1 MQPDQSQREVVV
13 DLFALA
19 ANPVGSALAFFLML
33 LLPWGL
39 ASLWF
44 GKTLFIRS
52 IELTGLVVLALFV
65 GIALLRWGIIIAPAY
80 WK

>member
-1 MQPDQSQREVVV
+1 MTTS
-13 DLFALA
+13 FALMVRGDLGNA
-19 ANPVGSALAFFLML
+19 LSANPVGSALAFFLMFV
-33 LLPWGL
+33 LPWGL
-39 ASLWF
+39 ASLWC

>member
-1 MQPDQSQREVVV
+1 MTTS
-13 DLFALA
+13 FALMVRGDLGNA
-19 ANPVGSALAFFLML
+19 LSANPVGSALAFFLML
-33 LLPWGL
+33 VLPWGI

-52 IELTGLVVLALFV
+52 IELTALIVLALFV

>member
-1 MQPDQSQREVVV
+1 
-13 DLFALA
+13 
-19 ANPVGSALAFFLML
+19 ML
-33 LLPWGL
+33 VLPWGI

-52 IELTGLVVLALFV
+52 IELTALIVLALFV
-65 GIALLRWGIIIAPAY
+65 GIALLRWGIIIAPTY